1 MRCGLAKLTRRS
13 LGLTDGYRSDH
24 DKRELIQKLGSI
36 EHEARELAEDVC
48 DGYCKYRDKKIS
60 RVQQELRCSECPM
73 MRLLELIE

>member
-1 MRCGLAKLTRRS
+1 MKLTRRS

-24 DKRELIQKLGSI
+24 EKRELVQKLGTI
-36 EHEARELAEDVC
+36 EHDARDLVEEVC

-60 RVQQELRCSECPM
+60 RAQQELRCSECPM